1 MQDRDATLPKPQE
14 NSRSRLLEA
23 AISLFSRRGYEGVS
37 IHDIGRQAGVTAQL
51 IYHYFSTGKRGL
63 YREAYLHALHHLM
76 ELSVQGMPP
85 DPDPT
90 DPQARMIAVEGVATF
105 IRNVATAA
113 GNAEDPRETEMV
125 HLAYRETFDLPEDL
139 KREIMEEIWIS
150 VSRIRGF
157 LLILLPDISPLSLSL
172 TATAITGPLYHERMI
187 TGVQAELR
195 KGVTIPAD
203 RKADFY
209 VAYALR
215 FLGIDRELPASHRYS
230 TQNLDRVLNSLT

>member
-1 MQDRDATLPKPQE
+1 MHDRDAALPKSQE
-14 NSRSRLLEA
+14 NGRSRLLEA
-23 AISLFSRRGYEGVS
+23 AITLFSRRGYEGVS
-37 IHDIGRQAGVTAQL
+37 IHDIGRKAGVTAQL
-51 IYHYFSTGKRGL
+51 LYHYFSTGKRGL

-85 DPDPT
+85 DPDPS
-90 DPQARMIAVEGVATF
+90 DPEARMIAVEGVATF
-105 IRNVATAA
+105 IRNVVTGA

-139 KREIMEEIWIS
+139 KQEIMQEIWIS

-157 LLILLPDISPLSLSL
+157 LSILLPDITPLSLSL

-187 TGVQAELR
+187 TGVQEELR

-203 RKADFY
+203 QKADFY
-209 VAYALR
+209 IAYTLR
-215 FLGIDRELPASHRYS
+215 FLGIDKDLPANHRYS
-230 TQNLDRVLNSLT
+230 TQNLNRVLNALT